1 VREPHAAVLLLASG
15 VSVDVGVM
23 LKITSPAYIRARKS
37 SLGKNDANAR
47 KISAYGAVA
56 IAFAANWMQNVKES
70 GYELEFR
77 PGN

>member
-1 VREPHAAVLLLASG
+1 
-15 VSVDVGVM
+15 
-23 LKITSPAYIRARKS
+23 
-37 SLGKNDANAR
+37 LGKNDANAK

-56 IAFAANWMQNVKES
+56 IAFAANWMQNMKES